1 VFFAK
6 RKTKD
11 SFKIKYIIYLLTHL
25 SISELLLPLPHQTNS
40 KMNIAI
46 VCYPTFGGSGVVATE
61 LGLSLARKGHQVHFI
76 TYSYPVRLD
85 FLEMNIHFH
94 EVHVEEYPL
103 FHYQPY
109 ELALSSKMAYVVKN
123 YHIDVLHVHYAIP
136 HAYAGY
142 MAKQMLKR
150 ENIEVPMIT
159 TLHGTDITLVG
170 NHPTYKEAVTFSI
183 NESDAVTSVSQ
194 SLKEDTLR
202 LFNVKKDI
210 QVIPNFIDLKKP
222 LPLSPC
228 KRAVMAQPDELIVTH
243 ISNFRK
249 VKRIDDVVKV
259 FYGIQQKLSAKLIM
273 VGDGPEREAADQLC
287 KDLGIKKKVLFLGNT
302 SDIDRILCFSDLFLL
317 PSQSESFG
325 LSALEAMAAGV
336 PVVSS
341 NAGGLPEVNEEGV
354 SGYLC
359 PIGDVTAMAERAIEI
374 LEDKKRLAQF
384 KKNARQVAHRFDE
397 DKIVP
402 MYEAL
407 YEKVKTKNN
416 ALKLEH

>member
-1 VFFAK
+1 
-6 RKTKD
+6 
-11 SFKIKYIIYLLTHL
+11 
-25 SISELLLPLPHQTNS
+25 
-40 KMNIAI
+40 MNIAI

-61 LGLSLARKGHQVHFI
+61 LGLALARKGHQVHFI

-109 ELALSSKMAYVVKN
+109 ELALSSKMAYVIKT
-123 YHIDVLHVHYAIP
+123 YHIDILHVHYAIP

-150 ENIEVPMIT
+150 EGIEVPMVT

-183 NESDAVTSVSQ
+183 NESDIVTSVSE
-194 SLKEDTLR
+194 SLKQDTLR
-202 LFNVKKDI
+202 LFRIDKDI
-210 QVIPNFIDLKKP
+210 KVIPNFTNIKKSKET
-222 LPLSPC
+222 SPC
-228 KRAVMAQPDELIVTH
+228 KRTVMAKPEELIVTH

-249 VKRIDDVVKV
+249 VKRIDDVVRI
-259 FYGIQQKLSAKLIM
+259 FYGIQQKLPAKLIM
-273 VGDGPEREAADQLC
+273 VGDGPEREIADQLC
-287 KDLGIKKKVLFLGNT
+287 KDLGIKSKVLFLGNT
-302 SDIDRILCFSDLFLL
+302 SDIDRILCFTDLFLL
-317 PSQSESFG
+317 PSASESFG

-341 NAGGLPEVNEEGV
+341 NTGGLPEVNEEGV

-359 PIGDVTAMAERAIEI
+359 PIGDVKAMAEKAIYI
-374 LEDKKRLAQF
+374 LEDKARLAQF
-384 KKNARQVAHRFDE
+384 KQNARKVAERFDE

-407 YEKVKTKNN
+407 YYSAIGNE
-416 ALKLEH
+416 